1 VSSGLVLIAIGL
13 LWLLRNLGI
22 LPGDVFRLIMPWWP
36 LLLVFLGLKAIFLP
50 RRSTSIGALLLALVL
65 LGVGYL
71 GIFPAEQGVSGPWVT
86 TTVPIPIGASLP
98 REVPHVVLNANI
110 AASSFYL
117 RAGDPAMPY
126 LAKTRSRGLP
136 LHQTIG
142 AWGAQNE
149 VIGLSHLSQGLH
161 RSNLGQLGSQVVTE
175 LNPKQ
180 AFALEILVSAA
191 AADLDLRGLNL
202 TEVKLR
208 LDAGQA
214 TLHLPDQLQ
223 QLAIAVEANAADV
236 KLVIPENVAARI
248 RVDSEVA
255 MVVVDES
262 RFQRQGEFFVSREY
276 DQSARRILVSVDLA
290 VGRLRIE

>member
-22 LPGDVFRLIMPWWP
+22 LPGDVFRLILPWWP
-36 LLLVFLGLKAIFLP
+36 LLLVFIGLKAIFLP
-50 RRSTSIGALLLALVL
+50 RRSTSMGALLLALVL

-71 GIFPAEQGVSGPWVT
+71 GIFPTEQGVSGPWLT

-98 REVPHVVLNANI
+98 REVPHVLLNANI
-110 AASSFYL
+110 AASNFDL

-136 LHQTIG
+136 LRQTIG

-149 VIGLSHLSQGLH
+149 VIDLSHLSQGVH
-161 RSNLGQLGSQVVTE
+161 RSNFGQLGSEVVTE
-175 LNPKQ
+175 LNPNQ
-180 AFALEILVSAA
+180 AFALEIRVSAV

-208 LDAGQA
+208 LDAVQA
-214 TLHLPDQLQ
+214 TVHLPDQLQ

-236 KLVIPENVAARI
+236 KIVIPENVAARI
-248 RVDSEVA
+248 RVDSEAA
-255 MVVVDES
+255 MVIVDER

-276 DQSARRILVSVDLA
+276 DQFPHRVEIDVNVR

>member
-1 VSSGLVLIAIGL
+1 MSSGLVLIAIGL

-22 LPGDVFRLIMPWWP
+22 LPGDVFRLILPWWP
-36 LLLVFLGLKAIFLP
+36 LLLVFIGLKAIFLP
-50 RRSTSIGALLLALVL
+50 RRSTSMGALLLALVL

-71 GIFPAEQGVSGPWVT
+71 GIFPTEQGVSGPWLT

-98 REVPHVVLNANI
+98 REVPHVLLNANI
-110 AASSFYL
+110 AASNFDL

-136 LHQTIG
+136 LRQTIG

-149 VIGLSHLSQGLH
+149 VIDLSHLSQGVH
-161 RSNLGQLGSQVVTE
+161 RSNFGQLGSEVVTE
-175 LNPKQ
+175 LNPNQ
-180 AFALEILVSAA
+180 AFALEIRVSAV

-208 LDAGQA
+208 LDAVQA
-214 TLHLPDQLQ
+214 TVHLPDQLQ

-236 KLVIPENVAARI
+236 KIVIPENVAARI
-248 RVDSEVA
+248 RVDSEAA
-255 MVVVDES
+255 MVIVDER

-276 DQSARRILVSVDLA
+276 DQFPHRVEIDVNVR